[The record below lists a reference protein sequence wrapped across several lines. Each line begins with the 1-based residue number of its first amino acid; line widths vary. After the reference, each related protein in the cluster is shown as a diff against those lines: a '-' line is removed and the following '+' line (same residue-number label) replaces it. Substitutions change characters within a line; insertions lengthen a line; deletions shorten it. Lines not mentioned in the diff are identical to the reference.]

1 MRPSSAPGHS
11 SGLRPAHAAALVAAA
26 CLAVLTA
33 CGTTPSGGTAGGA
46 TTSAAP
52 QAASP
57 STTPSDTPTPS
68 YAKQQSSSTSKVEVD
83 VDHGGG
89 DPAIV
94 LGVRYA
100 AHDTYDRVVIDLKGA
115 MPGYNAQ
122 WVEKLLQDGSGKN
135 FHVPGGAYLQ
145 ILLNPAEAHDAKGAP
160 TWTGGPIFPADLGN
174 ITHVIK
180 TGDFE
185 GYVGVGLVLDH
196 RAAFDLKEQTGP
208 DRLVIDVGH

>member
-1 MRPSSAPGHS
+1 MRPSSAPGQP
-11 SGLRPAHAAALVAAA
+11 SGLRPARAAALVAVA

-46 TTSAAP
+46 TTSAVP
-52 QAASP
+52 EAATP
-57 STTPSDTPTPS
+57 STTPSAVATPS
-68 YAKQQSSSTSKVEVD
+68 YAKQPASPTSTVEVD
-83 VDHGGG
+83 VQHGGG
-89 DPAIV
+89 DPALV
-94 LGVRYA
+94 LAVRYA

-122 WVEKLLQDGSGKN
+122 WVKKLLQDGSGKN

-145 ILLNPAEAHDAKGAP
+145 ILLNPAEAHNAKGEP
-160 TWTGGPIFPADLGN
+160 TWKGGPIFPANLGN
-174 ITHVIK
+174 VTHVVK

-196 RAAFDLKEQTGP
+196 QAAFELKEQTGP
-208 DRLVIDVGH
+208 DRLIIDVAH